1 MDLEK
6 IFIRPQP
13 YSQPLRTVARILAE
27 RESDEAAVAQLLVF
41 LERSGGDA
49 RYPPRV
55 IANDR
60 YRV

>member
-27 RESDEAAVAQLLVF
+27 RESDDAAVAQLLVF
-41 LERSGGDA
+41 LERSGIPVKEGPE
-49 RYPPRV
+49 PPQE
-55 IANDR
+55 
-60 YRV
+60 

>member
-41 LERSGGDA
+41 LERIGVPVKEMPDT
-49 RYPPRV
+49 PQE
-55 IANDR
+55 
-60 YRV
+60 

>member
-27 RESDEAAVAQLLVF
+27 RESDDAAVAQLLVF
-41 LERSGGDA
+41 LERSGIPVKEG
-49 RYPPRV
+49 PETPQE
-55 IANDR
+55 
-60 YRV
+60 

>member
-27 RESDEAAVAQLLVF
+27 RESDDAVVAQLLVF
-41 LERSGGDA
+41 LERSGIPVKEG
-49 RYPPRV
+49 PETPQE
-55 IANDR
+55 
-60 YRV
+60 

>member
-41 LERSGGDA
+41 LERSGIPVKEG
-49 RYPPRV
+49 PETPQE
-55 IANDR
+55 
-60 YRV
+60 

>member
-1 MDLEK
+1 MDLNK

-41 LERSGGDA
+41 LERSGVPVKEMPDT
-49 RYPPRV
+49 PQE
-55 IANDR
+55 
-60 YRV
+60 